1 MREYHKGQR
10 DPRATKEMTRLC
22 PIPKKDQ
29 PREITYCNTLVVKP
43 RTYDPSC
50 DLCSLTLW
58 TDDTLYDCGI
68 FLLLMINL
76 IKDLLLMFD
85 DMTFYFT
92 TIINVS
98 VITRISTIFE
108 CC

>member
-1 MREYHKGQR
+1 
-10 DPRATKEMTRLC
+10 
-22 PIPKKDQ
+22 
-29 PREITYCNTLVVKP
+29 
-43 RTYDPSC
+43 
-50 DLCSLTLW
+50 
-58 TDDTLYDCGI
+58 
-68 FLLLMINL
+68 MINL